1 MVSKGSKSNISF
13 IATNFSL
20 LLTPTCLYS
29 TMKVTAV
36 LYGLVA
42 ATGALAQI
50 EDYPPLK
57 STGPYAI
64 HVKGQGNSSI
74 DGYLY
79 AVHEFPT
86 DHDPDDGVS
95 VLHYDPISAPLADNS
110 SYRFYLNNSAE
121 ADDGSDFGF
130 LVTDI
135 TAGKNESNLYR
146 GKAMF
151 WTYFADTNVAILELG
166 AGANPYN
173 VQFLSFDEDGKAYVF
188 SQHDDSTAVA
198 GKPGSE
204 TSVILYGWAI
214 CWQTRYTVS
223 GFTLSWITF
232 GESHNP
238 TCERVDLT
246 KLKLD

>member
-1 MVSKGSKSNISF
+1 
-13 IATNFSL
+13 
-20 LLTPTCLYS
+20 
-29 TMKVTAV
+29 MKVIAA

-42 ATGALAQI
+42 ATGALAQSD
-50 EDYPPLK
+50 EYPPLK
-57 STGPYAI
+57 SSGPYAM
-64 HVKGQGNSSI
+64 HVMGRGNSSI

-86 DHDPDDGVS
+86 DTDPDDGVS
-95 VLHYDPISAPLADNS
+95 VLHYDPISAPVVGNS
-110 SYRFYLNNSAE
+110 SYRFYLNDSADAFAGDE
-121 ADDGSDFGF
+121 FNFGF

-135 TAGKNESNLYR
+135 TAGKNESNTYR

-151 WTYFADTNVAILELG
+151 WTYFADTNVALLELG

-173 VQFLSFDEDGKAYVF
+173 VQFLGFGEDGKAYVY
-188 SQHDDSTAVA
+188 SQHDDSKAVV

-204 TSVILYGWAI
+204 TSVNLSNESTDDGWAI

-223 GFTLSWITF
+223 GLTLSWITY
-232 GESHNP
+232 GKPHNP

-246 KLKLD
+246 KLKLY